1 VATSHQI
8 LGRLRDSDGALS
20 ELVKRLLDDLLS
32 RPVGEM
38 VDPEWLARRFVDGL
52 RASAADAHTEK
63 WVRGLVQQGLER
75 TGEERGSIGENLPKE
90 LVSPVKALLKRPYTP
105 NKDIVHLL
113 LDHPAMHEL
122 IRTVLVQ
129 VLTEF
134 GKSLKPILP
143 TSSIGGRKRGG
154 ALSQLVG
161 AASEVAS
168 VVGAQVEER
177 AEARVREF
185 VDGAISISLDIS
197 VAHLCSEDFAL
208 PFGEWRSDSVDSL
221 LGVPVET
228 WVGELEAL
236 DPDALVTELVEI
248 VRGLAA
254 WDGLGELV
262 EGLLSALMEEVGDS
276 SLSQFLA
283 GSGLEAEWR
292 PQAEDLLLQRA
303 RDFVATDSFAEWLG
317 DIVQDSG

>member
-8 LGRLRDSDGALS
+8 LGHLRDSDGALE

-63 WVRGLVQQGLER
+63 WVRGLVRKGMER
-75 TGEERGSIGENLPKE
+75 SGQESGPIGENLPPE
-90 LVSPVKALLKRPYTP
+90 LVSPVKALLGRPYTP
-105 NKDIVHLL
+105 NNEIVHLL

-129 VLTEF
+129 ILTDF

-143 TSSIGGRKRGG
+143 ISAPGGRKRGG

-161 AASEVAS
+161 AATEVAS

-185 VDGAISISLDIS
+185 VNGAISASLEIS
-197 VAHLCSEDFAL
+197 VDHLCSEEFAVT
-208 PFGEWRSDSVDSL
+208 FGEWRADSVDSL

-228 WVGELEAL
+228 WSAEWEAL
-236 DPDALVTELVEI
+236 DPEGLVTELVEV

-254 WDGLGELV
+254 WEGLGELV
-262 EGLLSALMEEVGDS
+262 ETLLSALMEEVGDS

-283 GSGLEAEWR
+283 GSGLEEEWR

-303 RDFVATDSFAEWLG
+303 RDFVATDSFATWLG
-317 DIVQDSG
+317 DIVQGSG

>member
-1 VATSHQI
+1 MATSQQI
-8 LGRLRDSDGALS
+8 LGHLRAHEEALS
-20 ELVKRLLDDLLS
+20 GLVKRLLDDLLS

-63 WVRGLVQQGLER
+63 WVRELVQKGLER
-75 TGEERGSIGENLPKE
+75 SGEERGPLGQSLPPE
-90 LVSPVKALLKRPYTP
+90 LLSPAKALLGRPYTP
-105 NKDIVHLL
+105 NQEIVRLL
-113 LDHPAMHEL
+113 LDHAAMHEL

-143 TSSIGGRKRGG
+143 TSSQGGRKRGG
-154 ALSQLVG
+154 AFSQLVG

-168 VVGAQVEER
+168 AVGAQVEER

-185 VDGAISISLDIS
+185 VDGAISVSLDIS
-197 VAHLCSEDFAL
+197 VAHLCSEGFAQT
-208 PFGEWRSDSVDSL
+208 FGEWRSDSVDSL

-228 WVGELEAL
+228 WVEELNAL

-254 WDGLGELV
+254 WDGLGEGV
-262 EGLLSALMEEVGDS
+262 ESLLSALMEEVGDS

-303 RDFVATDSFAEWLG
+303 RGFVATDSFAEWLG
-317 DIVQDSG
+317 DMVPGAG